1 MASAQ
6 DRSIAEVRQE
16 IRDAEARADW
26 QRAFHR
32 PEAEREARLRLLT
45 LRHALATL
53 LASRAAARTIWAHRD
68 LGSAWQKQPPR

>member
-6 DRSIAEVRQE
+6 DRSIADVRQK

-32 PEAEREARLRLLT
+32 PDAEREARMWLRT
-45 LRHALATL
+45 LRHDLETL
-53 LASRAAARTIWAHRD
+53 LASQAAARTIWAHRD
-68 LGSAWQKQPPR
+68 LGST

>member
-1 MASAQ
+1 MAVSAQ

-26 QRAFHR
+26 QRAFPR
-32 PEAEREARLRLLT
+32 PDAEREARLRLLT
-45 LRHALATL
+45 LRHDLATL

-68 LGSAWQKQPPR
+68 LGST